1 MKKFHFISGLP
12 RSGSTML
19 SAILRQ
25 NPRFHAS
32 VSSPVGAFADTILS
46 QVSAGSEFAPQVDI
60 PKRRKLV
67 QALFEAYYSDI
78 DRPVIFDTNRHWS
91 AKLPALLDLYPDSKM
106 IACVRNVAWV
116 MDSIERLYRAN
127 PFEQTRLFSSPA
139 ERSTVYT
146 RVEALGQRNRLV
158 GLGWSSLK
166 EAFYSEEGKSLLVI
180 DYDILSQRPAEVM
193 PLVYQF
199 LGEEPFA
206 HDFNNLEFDT
216 PEYDDGL
223 GVKGLHKVRKEVS
236 FQARRTVLPPD
247 LFDQY
252 SRLSFWHNTSASS
265 ANVIMIR
272 QDGDAPMDGATPMPG
287 PTALPEL

>member
-252 SRLSFWHNTSASS
+252 SRLSFWHNTSASR

-287 PTALPEL
+287 PAAPPEL

>member
-1 MKKFHFISGLP
+1 
-12 RSGSTML
+12 ML

-32 VSSPVGAFADTILS
+32 VSSPVGAFTDTILS

-127 PFEQTRLFSSPA
+127 PFEQTRLFSSPG

-166 EAFYSEEGKSLLVI
+166 EAFYGEEGKSLLVI
-180 DYDILSQRPAEVM
+180 DYDILSQRPAEVL

-252 SRLSFWHNTSASS
+252 SRLSFWHNTSASR

-287 PTALPEL
+287 PAAPPEL

>member
-287 PTALPEL
+287 PTAPPEL

>member
-1 MKKFHFISGLP
+1 M
-12 RSGSTML
+12 
-19 SAILRQ
+19 
-25 NPRFHAS
+25 
-32 VSSPVGAFADTILS
+32 
-46 QVSAGSEFAPQVDI
+46 
-60 PKRRKLV
+60 

-287 PTALPEL
+287 PTAPPEL

>member
-1 MKKFHFISGLP
+1 MKQFHFISGLP

-32 VSSPVGAFADTILS
+32 VSSPVGAFAETILS
-46 QVSAGSEFAPQVDI
+46 QVSAGSEFAPQVDT
-60 PKRRKLV
+60 PKRRALV

-91 AKLPALLDLYPDSKM
+91 AKLPTLLDLYPESKM

-127 PFEQTRLFSSPA
+127 PFEQTRLFSNPS

-166 EAFYSEEGKSLLVI
+166 EAFYSEEGKNLLVI
-180 DYDILSQRPAEVM
+180 DYDILSQRPSEVM

-199 LGEEPFA
+199 LGEAPFE
-206 HDFNNLEFDT
+206 HDFDNLDFDS
-216 PEYDDGL
+216 PEYDEGL
-223 GVKGLHKVRKEVS
+223 GVKGLHKVRRKVS
-236 FQARRTVLPPD
+236 FQPRRTVLPPD

-252 SRLSFWHNTSASS
+252 SRLSFWHNTSASR

-272 QDGDAPMDGATPMPG
+272 QDNDAPMDGATPMPG
-287 PTALPEL
+287 QAPSSE

>member
-1 MKKFHFISGLP
+1 
-12 RSGSTML
+12 ML
-19 SAILRQ
+19 SAILCQ

-287 PTALPEL
+287 PTAPPEL

>member
-1 MKKFHFISGLP
+1 
-12 RSGSTML
+12 ML

-32 VSSPVGAFADTILS
+32 VSSPVGAFAETILS

-60 PKRRKLV
+60 PKRRVLV
-67 QALFEAYYSDI
+67 QALFEAYYSDVEA
-78 DRPVIFDTNRHWS
+78 PVVFDTNRHWS
-91 AKLPALLDLYPDSKM
+91 AKLPTLLDLYPESKM

-116 MDSIERLYRAN
+116 MDSIERLYRSN
-127 PFEQTRLFSSPA
+127 PFEQTRLFSNPG

-166 EAFYSEEGKSLLVI
+166 EAFYSEEGKNLLLI

-193 PLVYQF
+193 PLVYGF
-199 LGEEPFA
+199 LGEEAFE
-206 HDFNNLEFDT
+206 HDFDNLDFDA

-223 GVKGLHKVRKEVS
+223 GVKGLHKVRRKVS
-236 FQARRTVLPPD
+236 FQPRRTVLPPD

-252 SRLSFWHNTSASS
+252 SRLSFWHDTAASR

-272 QDGDAPMDGATPMPG
+272 HDNDMPMDGSTPMPG
-287 PTALPEL
+287 QAAPTEL